1 MNVSTALTALTA
13 AAPATTAAGGAL
25 ALPALGVSATAAR
38 DAAMPDYADEAAGT
52 NSLQTLATML
62 AGQNPNLAGLSSS
75 SSAAASASD
84 VAVSPPPLPSAVDHG
99 SHDESP
105 VHEDLGLADD
115 ASADPSQASISA

>member
-1 MNVSTALTALTA
+1 MNVSTALTTLTA
-13 AAPATTAAGGAL
+13 AASAAATSGGAL
-25 ALPALGVSATAAR
+25 ALPALGFSATAAR
-38 DAAMPDYADEAAGT
+38 DAAMPDAADAAAGT

-62 AGQNPNLAGLSSS
+62 ASQNPNLAGLSSS

-84 VAVSPPPLPSAVDHG
+84 TAISAPPLPSAVDHG

-105 VHEDLGLADD
+105 IHEDLGLADD